1 MNLLASH
8 AARIPDRIALIDGG
22 KRWSWSELHE
32 QARAVAALLQN
43 RNGIRTGDVIATLL
57 DNNAAHVIL
66 LHAIF
71 LCGATAAPLNT
82 RLAPAERV
90 RQLAHL
96 GPRLLV
102 TGDEAQYPGIAVLHP
117 DSLIPVDP
125 GDRHEEYQP
134 VADDEGGLCSILYTS
149 GSTGEMKAVP
159 HTWANHRASAEGSA
173 VNLGVREDD
182 NWLCVIPLYHIGGF
196 AIVTR
201 SLRYGTSMTL
211 QQASQPLAMAH
222 TMRRENIS
230 LLSVVPTVLQR
241 MIEADDA
248 LSGGTLPSLRAILL
262 GGASASPALWA
273 EVLARDLPVLGTYG
287 LTETCSQVVTAS
299 PRSWRSMAGSAGR
312 PIGGAELRIL
322 DEGGGRLPSG
332 TPGEIAVHGAMVTE
346 GYLRNDILTAGRFRE
361 GWFHTG
367 DIGTIDARGLLRVL
381 GRRDDMIVTGGENVY
396 PSEIED
402 VLIRHPGVREAA
414 VTGIEDRAW
423 GARIAA
429 VLVLRTAVADAELDA
444 WCRVALAGYKI
455 PRKWIRV
462 DALPRTASGKIIRS
476 EVSRIV
482 SEGG

>member
-1 MNLLASH
+1 
-8 AARIPDRIALIDGG
+8 
-22 KRWSWSELHE
+22 
-32 QARAVAALLQN
+32 
-43 RNGIRTGDVIATLL
+43 
-57 DNNAAHVIL
+57 
-66 LHAIF
+66 
-71 LCGATAAPLNT
+71 
-82 RLAPAERV
+82 
-90 RQLAHL
+90 
-96 GPRLLV
+96 
-102 TGDEAQYPGIAVLHP
+102 
-117 DSLIPVDP
+117 
-125 GDRHEEYQP
+125 
-134 VADDEGGLCSILYTS
+134 
-149 GSTGEMKAVP
+149 
-159 HTWANHRASAEGSA
+159 
-173 VNLGVREDD
+173 
-182 NWLCVIPLYHIGGF
+182 
-196 AIVTR
+196 
-201 SLRYGTSMTL
+201 
-211 QQASQPLAMAH
+211 MAH

-230 LLSVVPTVLQR
+230 LLSVVPTMLQR

-273 EVLARDLPVLGTYG
+273 EVLARDLPVLGSYG

-299 PRSWRSMAGSAGR
+299 QQSWRSMAGSAGR

-322 DEGGGRLPSG
+322 DEDGGRLPSG
-332 TPGEIAVHGAMVTE
+332 LPGEIAVRGAMVTE

-367 DIGTIDARGLLRVL
+367 DIGTIDAGGLLRVL

-414 VTGIEDRAW
+414 VTGIEDRTW

-476 EVSRIV
+476 EVSKIV
-482 SEGG
+482 MGG